1 MVILT
6 KRNKKKTNS
15 QAHGPMSGGAM
26 LGIGDMA
33 RLTGIAA
40 HNRNKGRS
48 LVEER
53 FEEEREKARL
63 TEERESASA
72 AIHEANKGCF
82 ISRGKKICNAG
93 SRKGKIFVSPKQFGK
108 NIETFINEDLPKA
121 TLGVALLAGAG
132 VEVPLVIAVAAA
144 ATKGVGF
151 ANSGFGDG
159 SSAHKHGTVVR
170 KKRRL

>member
-1 MVILT
+1 MTSYWPRVNTYKQSFIECSLS
-6 KRNKKKTNS
+6 NK
-15 QAHGPMSGGAM
+15 
-26 LGIGDMA
+26 D
-33 RLTGIAA
+33 
-40 HNRNKGRS
+40 
-48 LVEER
+48 
-53 FEEEREKARL
+53 
-63 TEERESASA
+63 
-72 AIHEANKGCF
+72 
-82 ISRGKKICNAG
+82 
-93 SRKGKIFVSPKQFGK
+93 
-108 NIETFINEDLPKA
+108 IETFINEDLPKA